1 MVEKQ
6 IEIPGTQGLMDTFV
20 CYPEEA
26 GPHPAVIFYMDAPAI
41 REELLDMARRL
52 ASVGYYV
59 VLPNLYYRS
68 ERAGQYG
75 FDHQKIRTDE
85 AERSKM
91 FALMHGLSNA
101 MIVEDTEH
109 LLRYIRADKVASG
122 GPVGCVGYCMSGQ
135 FVVAVGAAYP
145 SDFAAIA
152 SYYGVGI
159 VTDQAD
165 SPHLS
170 LSKVGG
176 ELYLAFAQT
185 DIYVPEAIVA
195 QLPGLLQAAGAKGRV
210 EVYPGTDHGFAFP
223 QRAAYVKAAGERHWE
238 RMLALF
244 ARNLPRR

>member
-6 IEIPGTQGLMDTFV
+6 IDISGPHGLIDTFV
-20 CYPEEA
+20 CHPDED

-41 REELLDMARRL
+41 REELHDMARRL

-59 VLPNLYYRS
+59 ILPNLYYRTA
-68 ERAGQYG
+68 RAGHYG
-75 FDHQKIRTDE
+75 FDHQRIRSDE

-91 FALMHGLSNA
+91 FAFMHGLSNA
-101 MIVEDTEH
+101 MMVEDTST
-109 LLRYIRADKVASG
+109 LLAYVRADKAASS

-135 FVVAVGAAYP
+135 FVVAAGAAFP
-145 SDFAAIA
+145 QDIAAIA

-159 VTDQAD
+159 VTDKAD

-170 LSKVGG
+170 LNKVGG
-176 ELYLAFAQT
+176 ELYLAFAQQ
-185 DIYVPEAIVA
+185 DMYVPDEIVA
-195 QLPGLLQAAGAKGRV
+195 QLPGLMQAAGARGRV